1 MKLSNIDVKEINNE
15 LIKKIFFNIKKEK
28 YNNADYIIIYGCHI
42 KELLDERLNYALEV
56 IKNHDYKKIVLTGG
70 VGINGDFN
78 ESKYMEEF
86 LINNGILHDKIII
99 ENKST
104 TTEENNINILNI
116 IDFNNIDKITNVVLV
131 THEFHILRLK
141 LHWDKLLTNKNI
153 RFFYDFCDS
162 NLLSYQNIINNNELY
177 NLMLKQFS
185 KTKEFIESGIYS
197 DIEIN

>member
-28 YNNADYIIIYGCHI
+28 FNNADYIIIYGCHI
-42 KELLDERLNYALEV
+42 KELLDERLNHALEI
-56 IKNHDYKKIVLTGG
+56 IKNHYYKKIVLTGG

-86 LINNGILHDKIII
+86 LINNGISPDKIII

-116 IDFNNIDKITNVVLV
+116 IDFNNIYKITNVVLV

-177 NLMLKQFS
+177 NLMLKQFN

>member
-28 YNNADYIIIYGCHI
+28 FNNADYIIIYGCHI
-42 KELLDERLNYALEV
+42 KELLDERLNHALEI
-56 IKNHDYKKIVLTGG
+56 IKNLDYKKIVLTGG

-86 LINNGILHDKIII
+86 LINNGILADKIII

-116 IDFNNIDKITNVVLV
+116 IDFNNIYKITNVVLV

-177 NLMLKQFS
+177 NLMLKQFN

>member
-86 LINNGILHDKIII
+86 LISNDIPIDKIII

-185 KTKEFIESGIYS
+185 KTKEFIGSGIYS

>member
-1 MKLSNIDVKEINNE
+1 MKLSNIDTKELNKE

-28 YNNADYIIIYGCHI
+28 YNSADYIIIYGCHI
-42 KELLDERLNYALEV
+42 KELLDERLKYALEV
-56 IKNHDYKKIVLTGG
+56 IKNHNYKKIILTGG
-70 VGINGDFN
+70 VGVNGDFN

-86 LINNGILHDKIII
+86 LISNDIVIDKIII

-177 NLMLKQFS
+177 NLMLKQFN

>member
-116 IDFNNIDKITNVVLV
+116 IDFKNIDKITNVVLV

>member
-28 YNNADYIIIYGCHI
+28 YNSADYIIIYGCHI
-42 KELLDERLNYALEV
+42 KELLDERLNHALEI

-70 VGINGDFN
+70 VGVNGDFN
-78 ESKYMEEF
+78 ESKYMEKF
-86 LINNGILHDKIII
+86 LISNDIPSDKIII

-153 RFFYDFCDS
+153 KFFYDFCDS

>member
-42 KELLDERLNYALEV
+42 KELLDERLNHALEI
-56 IKNHDYKKIVLTGG
+56 IKNLDYKKIVLTGG

-86 LINNGILHDKIII
+86 LINNGILADKIII

-162 NLLSYQNIINNNELY
+162 NLLSYQNIINNN
-177 NLMLKQFS
+177 
-185 KTKEFIESGIYS
+185 
-197 DIEIN
+197 

>member
-42 KELLDERLNYALEV
+42 KELLDERLNHALEI
-56 IKNHDYKKIVLTGG
+56 IKNLDYKKIVLTGG

-86 LINNGILHDKIII
+86 LINNGILADKIII

-185 KTKEFIESGIYS
+185 KTKEFVESGIYS

>member
-1 MKLSNIDVKEINNE
+1 MKLSNIDTKELNKE

-42 KELLDERLNYALEV
+42 KELLDERLNYALEI

-70 VGINGDFN
+70 VGVNGDFN

-86 LINNGILHDKIII
+86 LINNGISPDKIII

-116 IDFNNIDKITNVVLV
+116 IDFYNIDKITNVVLV

-185 KTKEFIESGIYS
+185 KTKEFIGSGIYS

>member
-1 MKLSNIDVKEINNE
+1 MKFSNIDVKEINNE